1 MDYRGRC
8 YIIGSGHKE
17 FTDKKII
24 DEDYYVLTLAAIAR
38 EMNTRKLTGG
48 KIVVAAGLPLTW
60 MVKQQSEYKK
70 ESIMNFFGS
79 TYGGAEMLYSVEEE
93 PLYTGGAICQALALC
108 RDERV
113 TVVNGD
119 TFFGVDLAAMRRFA
133 EDRGRQIVIA
143 VREMRDFSRYGRVE
157 TNVAREV
164 IAFHE
169 KQPCAQGFINGGIY
183 DLSRTSL
190 EGYPQRFSM
199 EEECFP
205 KLLQSK
211 QILAFPSDGLFIDI
225 GIPKDYERAQTLFG
239 EAK

>member
-1 MDYRGRC
+1 MEA
-8 YIIGSGHKE
+8 IILAGGFGTRLAQVVKDVPKPMAPVAGKP
-17 FTDKKII
+17 FLQ
-24 DEDYYVLTLAAIAR
+24 YVADDLIAQGFDR
-38 EMNTRKLTGG
+38 L
-48 KIVVAAGLPLTW
+48 VFAVC
-60 MVKQQSEYKK
+60 YKK

-79 TYGGAEMLYSVEEE
+79 TYGGAEVLYSVEEE

-157 TNVAREV
+157 TNAAREV

-225 GIPKDYERAQTLFG
+225 GIPKDYVRAQTLFG